1 MTRSS
6 MVNIHCHVEKMLAS
20 QPVFFS
26 LELIKNYQFYSKS
39 HAVRAET
46 RHISVNYYISS
57 TCNFILW
64 WSYNFLV
71 SL

>member
-26 LELIKNYQFYSKS
+26 LELIKNY
-39 HAVRAET
+39 
-46 RHISVNYYISS
+46 
-57 TCNFILW
+57 
-64 WSYNFLV
+64 
-71 SL
+71 